1 MIIEVDESFKKDFKA
16 LKNKELE
23 KRVIDKLNLI
33 EKAFSINEVSNI
45 KKMRWFNNFY
55 RIRIGDY
62 RIWLS
67 LEWNKIILIRLRS
80 RKDIYNVFP

>member
-33 EKAFSINEVSNI
+33 EKAFSINEIPNI

-62 RIWLS
+62 RIWIS
-67 LEWNKIILIRLRS
+67 LEWNKITLIRLRS